1 MIDMNYFSERN
12 KNEKLMTGL
21 ITISSKNNNFFV
33 GYTFIQENANTGEVL
48 AISKKVLGTQVT
60 EN

>member
-1 MIDMNYFSERN
+1 MNYFSERN

-33 GYTFIQENANTGEVL
+33 GYKFIQENANTGEVL